1 MADCDDVLREVYPYL
16 DRETDDEL
24 RVRIEHHLD
33 GCHDCLEIFDFQAEL
48 RQVIARKCHDPVP
61 DTLRQRV
68 MDCFEGEQSEPH
80 QHREQSEPH

>member
-33 GCHDCLEIFDFQAEL
+33 GCHDCLEVFDFQAEL
-48 RQVIARKCHDPVP
+48 RQVIARKCQEAVP
-61 DTLRQRV
+61 DSLRRRV
-68 MDCFEGEQSEPH
+68 MDCLEGEQNA
-80 QHREQSEPH
+80 

>member
-48 RQVIARKCHDPVP
+48 RQVIARKCQESVP

-68 MDCFEGEQSEPH
+68 LDCLEGEQGADLS
-80 QHREQSEPH
+80 

>member
-33 GCHDCLEIFDFQAEL
+33 G
-48 RQVIARKCHDPVP
+48 
-61 DTLRQRV
+61 
-68 MDCFEGEQSEPH
+68 
-80 QHREQSEPH
+80 